1 MKIWR
6 IASLIVALIISTD
19 VSALLIDNGSYTTDS
34 ESGLD
39 WLDLTETIGMSYND
53 VSSQF
58 GYGGLFEGWQYA
70 TRNEISTLINAAGG
84 DGIYNGWST
93 SNNGIVIPL
102 LELWGSTNGQYES
115 RVLTGDSAGYGNVY
129 FVGLF
134 DDPSY
139 YYSSTSDSI
148 SMFDDMIFPVLF
160 GSPVLGSALVRS
172 TVSVPEPTTMW
183 LLGVG
188 VFVLSGAIRR
198 NKYQV

>member
-6 IASLIVALIISTD
+6 IASLIVVLIVSTD
-19 VSALLIDNGSYTTDS
+19 VSALLIDNGSYTTDT
-34 ESGLD
+34 ERGLD

-58 GYGGLFEGWQYA
+58 GFGGLFEGWQYA

-84 DGIYNGWST
+84 DGIYNGRST
-93 SNNGIVIPL
+93 SNNGVVIPL
-102 LELWGSTNGQYES
+102 LELWGGTAGQYES
-115 RVLTGDSAGYGNVY
+115 RVLTGDSAGHGNVY

-139 YYSSTSDSI
+139 YYSLTSDSI

-172 TVSVPEPTTMW
+172 TVPEPTTMW

-188 VFVLSGAIRR
+188 VFALFGAIRR
-198 NKYQV
+198 NKCKV